1 MDNYFYK
8 IAVGEYEA
16 GQAIDLKIEKHRRSD
31 DEDFI
36 IDMNVHAL
44 KGQQSTNNVSA
55 IIFSAMVVEAFI
67 FHYAAEHVGKRYFL
81 DNLDR
86 LDIKAKWLVVPRL
99 VLGKEIDKGGQAYE
113 ALSKLVSDRNYLVH
127 HKDGKDRAGY
137 SFDFYEKVSVGAD
150 NAMNALLLLFTEL
163 DQLHDGK
170 TNYAAAILNT
180 NECHA

>member
-8 IAVGEYEA
+8 IAVREYEA
-16 GQAIDLKIEKHRRSD
+16 GQAIDQRIEEHRCSD
-31 DEDFI
+31 DEAFI

-44 KGQQSTNNVSA
+44 KGQQSTKNVSA

-67 FHYAAEHVGKRYFL
+67 FHYAAERMGKRFFL

-137 SFDFYEKVSVGAD
+137 SFDFYEKVRVGAD
-150 NAMNALLLLFTEL
+150 NAMNALSLLFTEL
-163 DQLHDGK
+163 DQLHDDK

>member
-8 IAVGEYEA
+8 IAVREYEA
-16 GQAIDLKIEKHRRSD
+16 GQAIDHDIEQHRRSS

-36 IDMNVHAL
+36 IEMNVHAL
-44 KGQQSTNNVSA
+44 KGHQSTKNVSA

-67 FHYAAEHVGKRYFL
+67 FHYASEHLGKRYFL

-99 VLGKEIDKGGQAYE
+99 VLGKEINKGGQAYE

-127 HKDGKDRAGY
+127 HKDGKDRGGY
-137 SFDFYEKVSVGAD
+137 SFDFYEKVRVGAD
-150 NAMNALLLLFTEL
+150 NAMKALTLLFAEL
-163 DQLHDGK
+163 DQLHVGA
-170 TNYAAAILNT
+170 TNYTAAVLNT